1 MSNEKK
7 IEKILAKYGDRI
19 NSLTDLIGDDEPS
32 DLFYFLA
39 DKLSYLMD
47 NDPDKV
53 LSKNGVEVRKQVNKI
68 IKSIGNKFLSS
79 DQIIENRNN
88 LKDINNTEPDNGI
101 KLPDEPVIWTPN
113 HGFKDDAL
121 ATVLSIYRNGYFLFG
136 SLPQFYNTVDGITSW
151 LNGSILIN
159 RKNESS
165 RRASLDKCKKAIDLG
180 TDLIIFPEGVWNK
193 TPNLLSL
200 KLWPGAYRIAKEKGI
215 KLVPVIHYK
224 KEPQLMVKDDYI
236 HTVIDEPI
244 DVSNMSE
251 KAALDYLRDVYAY
264 WLYLMMERYGKT
276 TREEL
281 MEGYSDSGVLWES
294 KLFERLNTADR
305 YDTEIEVKADYVD
318 KRDIE
323 LLQAWK
329 DIAGIKVTD
338 KNKDVVVPM
347 VADAKNKVM
356 ELEFNNFQRRF

>member
-32 DLFYFLA
+32 ELFYLLA
-39 DKLSYLMD
+39 DKLSYLME
-47 NDPDKV
+47 NDPDMV
-53 LSKNGVEVRKQVNKI
+53 LSKKGIERRKKVNKV
-68 IKSIGNKFLSS
+68 IKTIGHKFLSS

-88 LKDINNTEPDNGI
+88 LKDINNNEPDNGI
-101 KLPDEPVIWTPN
+101 ALPDEPVIWAPN

-121 ATVLSIYRNGYFLFG
+121 ATVLSIYRNAYFLFG

-151 LNGSILIN
+151 LNGAILIN
-159 RKNESS
+159 RKNKSS
-165 RRASLDKCKKAIDLG
+165 KQASLDKCKKAIDLG

-193 TPNLLSL
+193 SPNLLSL

-215 KLVPVIHYK
+215 KIVPVIHYK
-224 KEPQLMVKDDYI
+224 KEPQLMVKDDLI

-244 DVSNMSE
+244 DVSNMGE
-251 KAALDYLRDVYAY
+251 KEALDYLRDVYAY

-281 MEGYSDSGVLWES
+281 MEGYSDSGLLWEMR
-294 KLFERLNTADR
+294 LFERLCTADR

-318 KRDIE
+318 KIDME
-323 LLQAWK
+323 MLQAWK
-329 DIAGIKVTD
+329 DVAGIKIT
-338 KNKDVVVPM
+338 KENKAVVGPM
-347 VADAKNKVM
+347 VEAAKNKVM